1 MTYTTVAGD
10 TWDKIAYSVYGDETR
25 AGELM
30 EANPGLL
37 DFFVFPSGVKVVA
50 PETVEDAGVPLPPWM
65 ED

>member
-10 TWDKIAYSVYGDETR
+10 TWDQIAYKVYGDEAR

-37 DFFVFPSGVKVVA
+37 DYFVFPSGVKVAA
-50 PETVEDAGVPLPPWM
+50 PETVTDAGVPLPPWM

>member
-37 DFFVFPSGVKVVA
+37 GYFVFPSGVKVAA
-50 PETVEDAGVPLPPWM
+50 PETVTDAGVPLPPWM

>member
-10 TWDKIAYSVYGDETR
+10 TWDQIAYKVYGDETR

-37 DFFVFPSGVKVVA
+37 DYFVFPSGVKVAA
-50 PETVEDAGVPLPPWM
+50 PETVTDAGVPLPPWM